1 VPSELLDALD
11 ILYLEPLDSSSVLD
25 SSGVDGTLTCWLV
38 FQTATTCPAAQRAP
52 IAQTGSG
59 IDARVTPARIL
70 THEVSVDVPAHAQLA
85 TPTDIAVHF
94 PASTSVTR
102 MLVFQKGDGG
112 ESRPQIFPA
121 PSSAGGILHLN
132 IVPRFLGPVG
142 VHIALRLSD
151 GSVSFSTTNI
161 FVEPPA
167 AKPSVF
173 KAGVL
178 PYLEL
183 DLNNGTKVSQP
194 EPYAIYSGLTDRIWL
209 TYPFVTYRLISHAAK
224 PVIDIEPNGLIHA
237 LAPGEADIEAR
248 FGALTDRVHVIVRAG
263 QQ

>member
-1 VPSELLDALD
+1 
-11 ILYLEPLDSSSVLD
+11 
-25 SSGVDGTLTCWLV
+25 
-38 FQTATTCPAAQRAP
+38 
-52 IAQTGSG
+52 
-59 IDARVTPARIL
+59 
-70 THEVSVDVPAHAQLA
+70 
-85 TPTDIAVHF
+85 
-94 PASTSVTR
+94 